1 MCKSHKQ
8 TVFYKLFFVL
18 FLVGCLN
25 TTASAKGGLLDVNG
39 VPLSLETLELLSSA
53 SSKFSPKSKKN
64 KSKSHGKSK
73 NSRGKKSKLTD
84 ANKKQP
90 PASTPALELELFESL
105 KAGKI
110 QRVTYLLKKG
120 VKPRYQDAYG
130 TTPLRLATTK
140 GWASMVVDLIEHG
153 ANVNEEGR
161 KGLSLLHTA
170 AARGLIDVA
179 KVLVKSGIHPS
190 TRTKTG
196 WTPLHVAARYGH
208 WQLVQF
214 FLQQGVDPNAKNKQ
228 GRTALGLAIKLRHHG
243 VVKILSR
250 VTSVRSLDQER
261 MANLQALRAS
271 NIRKQKNRRENITE
285 LLKSRK
291 KKN

>member
-1 MCKSHKQ
+1 MLLPKQ
-8 TVFYKLFFVL
+8 TVIYKLFFVL
-18 FLVGCLN
+18 FLAVSLN
-25 TTASAKGGLLDVNG
+25 VTASAKGGLLDANG
-39 VPLSLETLELLSSA
+39 VPLSLETLNLLSSA
-53 SSKFSPKSKKN
+53 SSKFSPTSKKTN
-64 KSKSHGKSK
+64 SKS
-73 NSRGKKSKLTD
+73 SRSKKSKLIRG
-84 ANKKQP
+84 NKKQA
-90 PASTPALELELFESL
+90 PASTPSLELELFESL

-110 QRVTYLLKKG
+110 QRVKYLLKKG

-140 GWASMVVDLIEHG
+140 GWASMVLELIEHG

-179 KVLVKSGIHPS
+179 KVLVKSGVHPS

-196 WTPLHVAARYGH
+196 WTPLHVASRYGH

-250 VTSVRSLDQER
+250 VTSVKSLDQER

-271 NIRKQKNRRENITE
+271 NIRKQKNRRENINE
-285 LLKSRK
+285 LLNKKRK
-291 KKN
+291 K

>member
-1 MCKSHKQ
+1 MCKTHKHSL
-8 TVFYKLFFVL
+8 FYKLSFVL
-18 FLVGCLN
+18 FLAGSLQ
-25 TTASAKGGLLDVNG
+25 TTASAKGGLLDANG
-39 VPLSLETLELLSSA
+39 EPLSLETLELLSSA
-53 SSKFSPKSKKN
+53 SSKFSPKSKN
-64 KSKSHGKSK
+64 VKSK
-73 NSRGKKSKLTD
+73 NSRSKKSKLKGS
-84 ANKKQP
+84 NKKQAP
-90 PASTPALELELFESL
+90 APASTPTLELELFESL

-110 QRVTYLLKKG
+110 QRVKYLLKKG

-140 GWASMVVDLIEHG
+140 GWASMVVDLIDHG
-153 ANVNEEGR
+153 GNVNEEGR

-214 FLQQGVDPNAKNKQ
+214 FLQEGVDPNAKNKQ
-228 GRTALGLAIKLRHHG
+228 GRTALGLAIKLKHHG

-271 NIRKQKNRRENITE
+271 NIRKQKNRRENINE
-285 LLKSRK
+285 LLEKRRK
-291 KKN
+291 KK

>member
-1 MCKSHKQ
+1 MCKSYKQ
-8 TVFYKLFFVL
+8 KLFYQLSFAL
-18 FLVGCLN
+18 FLTSCLN
-25 TTASAKGGLLDVNG
+25 ATVLAKGGLLDANG
-39 VPLSLETLELLSSA
+39 EPLSLETLELLSSV
-53 SSKFSPKSKKN
+53 SSKFSPKAK
-64 KSKSHGKSK
+64 KSKSSKS
-73 NSRGKKSKLTD
+73 NKKSKKD
-84 ANKKQP
+84 KSKKKQG

-110 QRVTYLLKKG
+110 QRVKYLLQKG

-140 GWASMVVDLIEHG
+140 GWASMVVDLIDHG
-153 ANVNEEGR
+153 GDVNEEGR

-214 FLQQGVDPNAKNKQ
+214 FLQEGVDPNAKNKQ
-228 GRTALGLAIKLRHHG
+228 GRTALGLAIKLKHHG

-271 NIRKQKNRRENITE
+271 NIRKQKNRRENINE
-285 LLKSRK
+285 LLAKRK
-291 KKN
+291 KK

>member
-1 MCKSHKQ
+1 MCKPHEKK
-8 TVFYKLFFVL
+8 VIYKLSFVL
-18 FLVGCLN
+18 FLASCLPV
-25 TTASAKGGLLDVNG
+25 TAVAKGGLLDANG
-39 VPLSLETLELLSSA
+39 EPLSLATLELLSSA
-53 SSKFSPKSKKN
+53 SGKFSSKSKRTKSAKNASSKN
-64 KSKSHGKSK
+64 KLKGNGKS
-73 NSRGKKSKLTD
+73 
-84 ANKKQP
+84 NKKQAA
-90 PASTPALELELFESL
+90 ASTPELELELELFESL

-110 QRVTYLLKKG
+110 QRVKYLLNKG
-120 VKPRYQDAYG
+120 VKPHYTDSYG

-140 GWASMVVDLIEHG
+140 GWASMVVDLIDHG
-153 ANVNEEGR
+153 GDVNEEGR

-214 FLQQGVDPNAKNKQ
+214 FLQQGVDPNSKNKQ
-228 GRTALGLAIKLRHHG
+228 GRTALGLAIKLRHQG

-271 NIRKQKNRRENITE
+271 NIRKQKNRRESISQ
-285 LLKSRK
+285 LLDKRRGGK
-291 KKN
+291 

>member
-1 MCKSHKQ
+1 MCKSHKLKFCQ
-8 TVFYKLFFVL
+8 LSFVF
-18 FLVGCLN
+18 FLTSFLSVS
-25 TTASAKGGLLDVNG
+25 AQAKGGLLDANG
-39 VPLSLETLELLSSA
+39 QPLSLETLELLSSA
-53 SSKFSPKSKKN
+53 SSKFSPSKSKKSKQKKGAKKSKKN
-64 KSKSHGKSK
+64 TKSG
-73 NSRGKKSKLTD
+73 
-84 ANKKQP
+84 P
-90 PASTPALELELFESL
+90 VSTPALEEELFESL

-110 QRVTYLLKKG
+110 QRVKYLLKKG
-120 VKPRYQDAYG
+120 VKPRFTDSYG

-140 GWASMVVDLIEHG
+140 GWASMVVDLIDHG

-196 WTPLHVAARYGH
+196 WTPLHVSARYGH

-228 GRTALGLAIKLRHHG
+228 GRTALGLAINLRHQG

-261 MANLQALRAS
+261 MANLRALRAS
-271 NIRKQKNRRENITE
+271 NIRKQKNRRENINE
-285 LLKSRK
+285 LLAKKRK
-291 KKN
+291 VMKR

>member
-1 MCKSHKQ
+1 MCKTHKRSL
-8 TVFYKLFFVL
+8 FYKLSFIL
-18 FLVGCLN
+18 FLVGSLH
-25 TTASAKGGLLDVNG
+25 TTASAKGGLLDANG
-39 VPLSLETLELLSSA
+39 EPLSLETLELLSSV
-53 SSKFSPKSKKN
+53 SSKFSPKSK
-64 KSKSHGKSK
+64 
-73 NSRGKKSKLTD
+73 NSRSKKSKLKGSS
-84 ANKKQP
+84 KKQGP
-90 PASTPALELELFESL
+90 TRASTPALELELFESL

-110 QRVTYLLKKG
+110 QRVKYLLNKG

-140 GWASMVVDLIEHG
+140 GWASMVVDLIDHG
-153 ANVNEEGR
+153 GDVNEEGR

-214 FLQQGVDPNAKNKQ
+214 FLQEGVDPNAKNKQ
-228 GRTALGLAIKLRHHG
+228 GRTALGLAINLRHQG

-271 NIRKQKNRRENITE
+271 NIRKQKNRREGISQ
-285 LLKSRK
+285 LLDKRRK
-291 KKN
+291 KK